1 MINKSGEPPQ
11 ILVVCIVK
19 KIPVASNAQMTRSST
34 SVVKPACLKHPNA
47 KRKRASA
54 QHRTYNSKHLQE
66 EQNTKKIRW
75 LR

>member
-34 SVVKPACLKHPNA
+34 SVVKPACPKHPNA
-47 KRKRASA
+47 K
-54 QHRTYNSKHLQE
+54 
-66 EQNTKKIRW
+66 KKKKT
-75 LR
+75 LAV

>member
-34 SVVKPACLKHPNA
+34 SVVKPACPKHPNA
-47 KRKRASA
+47 KKKKKNVSVQRFCNI
-54 QHRTYNSKHLQE
+54 NS
-66 EQNTKKIRW
+66 NAG
-75 LR
+75 